1 MCKSSKRTNSNGFF
15 FLRSLQF
22 SYLHR
27 QFSRENDDDGNDS
40 SRREENG
47 LFYISNDR
55 VMTQDHHSMKKVVV
69 EEIYLE
75 QDHFLSKQI

>member
-1 MCKSSKRTNSNGFF
+1 MTMMEMIHLDEKRMGF
-15 FLRSLQF
+15 
-22 SYLHR
+22 
-27 QFSRENDDDGNDS
+27 
-40 SRREENG
+40 
-47 LFYISNDR
+47 FYISNDR